1 MLPGLECNA
10 SVTKDA
16 ARMVPKPVVVVAK
29 INGHSVRTLIDSG
42 SLGDF
47 LSTTLTDQL
56 KINLGTHIEFQYQGI
71 SEQHYFDIMNIS
83 NYDLILGCPWIY
95 QHKVTLGL
103 NPTTVVIGSNTSLP
117 IEGSAVTKI
126 ALCAMDIY
134 EDAIEKIRQELLAYA
149 EPICIEALD
158 MDLLLPPL
166 WAINH
171 TVPLIDENK
180 IYPWRPSRCP
190 EALRSQPL
198 GYDYVSKY
206 SPHAYDNKAWNKTA
220 AITKRQR
227 SSGKK
232 FKYLKNGLP
241 IA

>member
-1 MLPGLECNA
+1 MRNLISSFGIGRSSISAATLLKSMRNNMLPGLEHNV

-16 ARMVPKPVVVVAK
+16 ARMVPKPVVVIAK
-29 INGHSVRTLIDSG
+29 INGHSVRALIDSG

-71 SEQHYFDIMNIS
+71 SEQRYFDIMNIS

-103 NPTTVVIGSNTSLP
+103 NLTMVVIGSNTSLP
-117 IEGSAVTKI
+117 IEGSTVTKI
-126 ALCAMDIY
+126 ASRAMDIY
-134 EDAIEKIRQELLAYA
+134 EDAIEKVRQELLAYA

-158 MDLLLPPL
+158 MDLPLPPL

-171 TVPLIDENK
+171 T
-180 IYPWRPSRCP
+180 
-190 EALRSQPL
+190 
-198 GYDYVSKY
+198 
-206 SPHAYDNKAWNKTA
+206 
-220 AITKRQR
+220 
-227 SSGKK
+227 
-232 FKYLKNGLP
+232 
-241 IA
+241 

>member
-1 MLPGLECNA
+1 TTKNLIPSFGIGRSSVSTATLLKSMRNSYLELNGIQIPRDMLPGLERNV

-29 INGHSVRTLIDSG
+29 INGHSVCALIDSG

-56 KINLGTHIEFQYQGI
+56 KVKWITVEFQYQGI

-103 NPTTVVIGSNTSLP
+103 NPTTVVISSNTSLP
-117 IEGSAVTKI
+117 IEGSTVTKI
-126 ALCAMDIY
+126 ASRAMDIY
-134 EDAIEKIRQELLAYA
+134 EDAIEKVRQELLAYT

-166 WAINH
+166 RAINH

-180 IYPWRPSRCP
+180 IY
-190 EALRSQPL
+190 L
-198 GYDYVSKY
+198 
-206 SPHAYDNKAWNKTA
+206 
-220 AITKRQR
+220 
-227 SSGKK
+227 
-232 FKYLKNGLP
+232 
-241 IA
+241 